1 MKTDHTFADGNTS
14 SILDNLN
21 TAVFRTNLQGTATII
36 DVNPA
41 FIKMFGYKD
50 RKEIRSISVL
60 ELYAEPADREGMRTA
75 LLKTGSIRDR
85 EIMLKRKDGS
95 VFPGRVSSVLVADE
109 QGKGLFIDGVVDD
122 ISELKSKEKELL
134 TERKV
139 FFSGPVVMIQWPVS
153 EDAPLI
159 NISEN
164 VVDLLGYE
172 ASEFLQGKILYP
184 DLVHEE
190 DKPALQAHVR
200 SILKEGAD
208 VIFVHPYRL
217 QTRSKEYIWV
227 QDYAYIQRNDE
238 GDAVGILGYIYDVT
252 VQQRSQRESVEKE
265 QLLRD
270 LIENSPTGITRIDTE
285 GNILE
290 VNQRMVDM
298 LGSPS
303 KEATMAFNMLT
314 FEPLVKMGISEKF
327 QESMD
332 EVKIISFSGHYVS
345 AWGKEIHFKL
355 IISPSVD
362 AEGKVVGA
370 QSNMED
376 ITMTHLANAA
386 ERKIRKAQL
395 EERRVFMAGPIM
407 IIKWAYSADDP
418 VLYVSENV
426 EQILG
431 YTVEEFMSENM
442 VPSNII
448 HPDDIEAVREASRIA
463 IEKGD
468 TAFSVAPYRLRKKDD
483 SYIWVSDYSTVNRD
497 EKGKPTDF
505 SGIIWDVSETIE
517 TEKEL
522 QLLLSEVH
530 HRVKN
535 NMQVIISLL
544 NLQAEYVQDAKL
556 FEIFGETQ
564 NRIRSMAL
572 IHDKLFRSKRMSSV
586 DFGSYINTL
595 ILEIYNFYKLDTSR
609 IRVHQDVAN
618 VRLDI
623 GKAIPC
629 GLIVNELVTNAMKYA
644 FPDKREGDIWIT
656 GSTIDEQTA
665 RIEIRDNGIG
675 MDNDIIFEE
684 TQSMG
689 LRIVRILTE
698 QLDGSVTI
706 TREKGTHFILT
717 FDLVDPV

>member
-1 MKTDHTFADGNTS
+1 MKTDHTFADSNTT

-21 TAVFRTNLQGTATII
+21 TAVFRTNLEGKASII

-41 FIKMFGYKD
+41 FVKMFGYKN
-50 RKEIRSISVL
+50 RKEIRSISLL
-60 ELYAEPADREGMRTA
+60 ELYADPADREGMKTA
-75 LLKTGSIRDR
+75 LIRTGSIRDR

-95 VFPGRVSSVLVADE
+95 VFPGRVSSVLVMDE

-122 ISELKSKEKELL
+122 ISELKSKEKELQA
-134 TERKV
+134 ERKV

-172 ASEFLQGKILYP
+172 ASDFLQGKVLYP

-190 DKPALQAHVR
+190 DKPALQAHIR
-200 SILKEGAD
+200 SVLKEGAD
-208 VIFVHPYRL
+208 VMFVHPYRL
-217 QTRSKEYIWV
+217 QTRSKEYIWI
-227 QDYAYIQRNDE
+227 QDYAYIQRNDD

-252 VQQRSQRESVEKE
+252 AQQRSQRESIEKE

-270 LIENSPTGITRIDTE
+270 LVENSPTGITRVDKE

-303 KEATMAFNMLT
+303 REATMAFNVLT
-314 FEPLVKMGISEKF
+314 YEPLVKVGISQKF
-327 QESMD
+327 QEAMD
-332 EVKIISFSGHYVS
+332 EAKIVSFSGHYVS
-345 AWGKEIHFKL
+345 AWEKEIYFKL

-370 QSNMED
+370 QSNLED
-376 ITMTHLANAA
+376 ITETHLANEA
-386 ERKIRKAQL
+386 ERRIKRAQL

-407 IIKWAYSADDP
+407 IIKWAFSADDP

-426 EQILG
+426 EDILG
-431 YTVEEFMSENM
+431 YSVEEFTSAGM
-442 VPSNII
+442 VPSMLI
-448 HPDDIEAVREASRIA
+448 HPDDIEVVREASRNA
-463 IEKGD
+463 IQRGD
-468 TAFSVAPYRLRKKDD
+468 TAFEVAPYRLRKKDG

-497 EKGKPTDF
+497 EEGKPTDF
-505 SGIIWDVSETIE
+505 SGIIWDVSKTIE
-517 TEKEL
+517 TEEEL
-522 QLLLSEVH
+522 KLLLREVH

-544 NLQAEYVQDAKL
+544 NLQAEYLQDAKL

-572 IHDKLFRSKRMSSV
+572 IHDKLYRSKKMSAV
-586 DFGSYINTL
+586 DFGSYIKTL
-595 ILEIYNFYKLDTSR
+595 ILEINNFYSLDTNR

-618 VRLDI
+618 VSLDI
-623 GKAIPC
+623 SKAIPC
-629 GLIVNELVTNAMKYA
+629 GLIVNELVTNAMKHA
-644 FPDKREGDIWIT
+644 FPDNREGDIWIS
-656 GSTIDEQTA
+656 GNAIDEETA

-675 MDNDIIFEE
+675 LDNEIVFEE
-684 TQSMG
+684 TQTMG

-698 QLDGSVTI
+698 QLEGNMRIVRKGG
-706 TREKGTHFILT
+706 TRFKLT